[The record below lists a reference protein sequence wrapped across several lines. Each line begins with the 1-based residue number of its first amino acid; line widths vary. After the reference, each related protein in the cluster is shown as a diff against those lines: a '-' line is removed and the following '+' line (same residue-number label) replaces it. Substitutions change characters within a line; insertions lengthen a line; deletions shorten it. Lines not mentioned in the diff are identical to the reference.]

1 MVDAAEAGANA
12 VKFQHF
18 LAKEIVSEAGFGAL
32 GGRLSHQA
40 EWTKPV
46 YEVYEDYELDRE
58 WTAALAELAA
68 ANGVDFMST
77 PYDHRAIAELTP
89 LVPAFKIG
97 SGDIT
102 WTELIAAACDSGKPI
117 LIATGASSLEDVRRA
132 AAIPKERNL
141 PYALLQCNT
150 NYTGSI
156 ENFRHVNLR
165 VLEAFAERWPEAVL
179 GLSDH
184 TPGHATVL
192 GAVTLGARIVE
203 KHFTDDCSRVGPDH
217 GFAMDPSAWRE
228 MVNRTRELE
237 AAMGD
242 GVKRVEANEVDT
254 AVVQRRSLC
263 ARRDLELG
271 AVLGPDDL
279 KPLRPSPE
287 GSFPPYREAE
297 LIGRELARG
306 VQQGAP
312 ILSDDLRVTR

>member
-1 MVDAAEAGANA
+1 MTAELTIAGRRVATDEPTYFIADIASNHDGQRARARKLVVDAAEAGADA

-18 LAKEIVSEAGFGAL
+18 LAKDIVSDTGFGAL
-32 GGRLSHQA
+32 GGQLGHQA

-46 YEVYEDYELDRE
+46 YEIYEDYELDRG
-58 WTAALAELAA
+58 WTAELAELATA
-68 ANGVDFMST
+68 SGVDFMST
-77 PYDHRAIAELTP
+77 PYDHSAVAELTP

-117 LIATGASSLEDVRRA
+117 LIATGASCLEDVGRA
-132 AAIPKERNL
+132 AAIPRERDL

-156 ENFRHVNLR
+156 ENFRHINLR
-165 VLEAFAERWPEAVL
+165 VLEVLAERWPEAVL

-184 TPGHATVL
+184 TLGHATVL
-192 GAVTLGARIVE
+192 GAVALGARIVE

-254 AVVQRRSLC
+254 TVVQRRSLC
-263 ARRDLELG
+263 A
-271 AVLGPDDL
+271 
-279 KPLRPSPE
+279 K
-287 GSFPPYREAE
+287 
-297 LIGRELARG
+297 
-306 VQQGAP
+306 
-312 ILSDDLRVTR
+312 TRS